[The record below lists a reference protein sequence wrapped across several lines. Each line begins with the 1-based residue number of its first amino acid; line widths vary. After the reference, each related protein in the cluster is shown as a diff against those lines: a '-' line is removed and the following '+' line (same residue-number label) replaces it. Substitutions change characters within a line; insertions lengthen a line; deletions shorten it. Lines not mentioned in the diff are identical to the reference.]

1 MKKLYT
7 IVLLFAMVF
16 SLTGCGNGNNNDIV
30 LENPESIAI
39 DDGSDSSVE
48 NDSESEMEAEDT
60 SETEE
65 VQAESDSGESAEAET
80 SGQGSNI
87 LVAYF
92 SRVGNTEW
100 EDGVDAVTSAS
111 INVENGEFV
120 GNAEYLAKVAAEAT
134 GGDLFLIETVESY
147 PSDYRETTDQAKVEQ
162 NDNARPALAS
172 HVENM
177 DSYDTII
184 LIYPNWW
191 GTLPQP
197 LFTFLEEYDFSGKI
211 ILPLCTHA
219 GSRMGSSEKDITSL
233 CSGATLL
240 EGLAVSGSSAMS
252 SQAEVENW
260 INNSGILK

>member
-1 MKKLYT
+1 MKKICT
-7 IVLLFAMVF
+7 VVLMFAMVC
-16 SLTGCGNGNNNDIV
+16 SMVGCGSENNNDSV
-30 LENPESIAI
+30 MVNQSSI
-39 DDGSDSSVE
+39 DDLSDSTVE
-48 NDSESEMEAEDT
+48 NDSESEAEAT
-60 SETEE
+60 SEAEE
-65 VQAESDSGESAEAET
+65 VQIESDSEESAEVET

-111 INVENGEFV
+111 INVENGEFI
-120 GNAEYLAKVAAEAT
+120 GNAEYLAKVAAEVS

-147 PSDYRETTDQAKVEQ
+147 PADYRETTDQAKVEQ

-197 LFTFLEEYDFSGKI
+197 LYTFLEEYDFSGKTI
-211 ILPLCTHA
+211 MPLCTHG
-219 GSRMGSSEKDITSL
+219 GSRMGSSENDITSL
-233 CSGATLL
+233 CPGAILL

-252 SQAEVENW
+252 SRAEVENW